1 MEASLVQNRGV
12 VYHILA
18 FIDCEQSAVEFSD
31 MVRLALKTL
40 IRAFYSDFEE
50 NKRLRAVY
58 GLYLSTNIF
67 ITVLSYT
74 ISRCGWDDKL
84 IDCHREH

>member
-1 MEASLVQNRGV
+1 
-12 VYHILA
+12 
-18 FIDCEQSAVEFSD
+18 

-40 IRAFYSDFEE
+40 IRASYPSDFEE
-50 NKRLRAVY
+50 NKRLLAIY

-74 ISRCGWDDKL
+74 IRDAPL
-84 IDCHREH
+84 EM

>member
-1 MEASLVQNRGV
+1 
-12 VYHILA
+12 
-18 FIDCEQSAVEFSD
+18 

-40 IRAFYSDFEE
+40 IRASYPSDFEE
-50 NKRLRAVY
+50 NKRLLAIY